1 MTTSYMSKAKQQG
14 WTVGSHPAL
23 LNASQLVADE
33 QDDEW
38 FRAPFFV
45 AQKFDNRFYG
55 DSHSDPFTETSTLED
70 DREMVARYVNRVLA
84 MVEGTDLRNGAAKT
98 AG

>member
-1 MTTSYMSKAKQQG
+1 MTTGYMSKAKQHG
-14 WTVGSHPAL
+14 WTVGSHRAL
-23 LNASQLVADE
+23 VNASQLIADE

-38 FRAPFFV
+38 FRDGFSV
-45 AQKFDNRFYG
+45 AQKCDNRFYG

-70 DREMVARYVNRVLA
+70 DREMVARYVNRLPD
-84 MVEGTDLRNGAAKT
+84 MVEGTDLRNGATRT